1 MKSELKERWIAAL
14 RSGEYKQTRE
24 YLCDEQGWCCL
35 GVLCNLVDKN
45 RWSSPPEERETYAL
59 EYCFG
64 DNRYD
69 HEFPDE
75 DWLVDIGLI
84 PSLAR
89 DLAYKNDS
97 YETFSNIADYIEENV
112 HAND

>member
-1 MKSELKERWIAAL
+1 MKKELKERWVAAL

-45 RWSSPPEERETYAL
+45 KWISSPEDCETYAL
-59 EYCFG
+59 EYDFG
-64 DNRYD
+64 DSRLN

-89 DLAYKNDS
+89 DLAYKNDN
-97 YETFSNIADYIEENV
+97 YETFVDIADYIEENV
-112 HAND
+112 NAVD